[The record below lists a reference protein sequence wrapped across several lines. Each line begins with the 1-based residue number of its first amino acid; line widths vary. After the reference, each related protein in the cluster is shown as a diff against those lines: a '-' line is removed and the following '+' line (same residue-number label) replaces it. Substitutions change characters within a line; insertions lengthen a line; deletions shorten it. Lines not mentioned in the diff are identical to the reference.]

1 MFIVRKAN
9 KFYGSRIG
17 KTPIKNKKDFRAYAA
32 NSFTSLGIP
41 SSYAYAYSIKYIV
54 HLLYLDIL

>member
-1 MFIVRKAN
+1 MLIVRKAN
-9 KFYGSRIG
+9 KFYGAGIG

-41 SSYAYAYSIKYIV
+41 PSYAYTYNIKHIA
-54 HLLYLDIL
+54 HLMCLDIL